1 MEMPRCNCRFDSD
14 ETDSMDVYEMTTR
27 RNQWGQSHHDYRK
40 NATHTVDGRNPLVD
54 VGSLSPLFTRF
65 YTSQRI
71 SSVNR
76 TSWTIT
82 LLHHVAKCCRSFDWI
97 SFRWCKLIDLSARM
111 DILIQYIPLWFP
123 DPYAHPKS
131 IRPLKLHQK
140 GVFFWIYCLAPEK
153 VAAKHKNDHAD

>member
-1 MEMPRCNCRFDSD
+1 MPRCNCRFDSD
-14 ETDSMDVYEMTTR
+14 ETDSMDVHEMTTR

-71 SSVNR
+71 SSING

-82 LLHHVAKCCRSFDWI
+82 LLHHVAICCGSFDWI
-97 SFRWCKLIDLSARM
+97 SFRWCKLMDLSARM
-111 DILIQYIPLWFP
+111 DILIEYIFLYDFLIHMHT
-123 DPYAHPKS
+123 AKAS
-131 IRPLKLHQK
+131 ELCNFIKK
-140 GVFFWIYCLAPEK
+140 VCFFEYI
-153 VAAKHKNDHAD
+153 V